1 MSDEETLSEDNDDL
15 DAFQAYFG
23 ERDRAFEAVLD
34 AINNDYN
41 CDLRMT
47 CEACPVQIEGSIDEL
62 HLYFRARWDSWSL
75 AIAQTPE
82 LAVRASR
89 MADAIFYHQACV
101 FDGSW
106 MEPEQVDQALRACLS
121 AYRKGE
127 RNGGYIEV

>member
-1 MSDEETLSEDNDDL
+1 MSDEETLSEDNDGL
-15 DAFQAYFG
+15 DAFQKYFG
-23 ERDRAFEAVLD
+23 ERDRAFTVMLN
-34 AINNDYN
+34 AINNDYS

-82 LAVRASR
+82 LAVRANR

-106 MEPEQVDQALRACLS
+106 MEPEQVDKALRTCLT
-121 AYRKGE
+121 AYRNGKQ
-127 RNGGYIEV
+127 NGGYIEV